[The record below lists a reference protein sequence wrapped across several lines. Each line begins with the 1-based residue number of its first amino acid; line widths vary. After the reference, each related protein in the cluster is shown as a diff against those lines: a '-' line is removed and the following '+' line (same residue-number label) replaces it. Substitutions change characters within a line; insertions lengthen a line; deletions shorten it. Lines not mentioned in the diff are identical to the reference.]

1 MLQIERNDKVEIWTI
16 ARLEARNALNAEVM
30 LALQEA
36 ISRAAHDTQLRAIV
50 LTGEGNCFVSGGDL
64 RELRH
69 FTLPEDAA
77 ALADNGRRI
86 CEGLEQLPM
95 PVIAAIGGPA
105 FGGGAELAIACDM
118 RVADE
123 SARICFKQGRLGV
136 TTAWGTFPKLCAL
149 VGPSRAAYMLYT
161 GHELTAQSSFSFGLV
176 DTVVESGNA
185 VMTALAWAL
194 DIAGAAPLAISEM
207 KALFRDQAFAYA
219 ELRARERERFIRTWS
234 SDDHREAV
242 EAYFERR
249 VPVFRG
255 R

>member
-1 MLQIERNDKVEIWTI
+1 MLQIERNDNVEIWTI
-16 ARLEARNALNAEVM
+16 ARLEARNALNAQM
-30 LALQEA
+30 MQALQEA
-36 ISRAAHDTQLRAIV
+36 ILRAAHDKQLRAIV
-50 LTGEGNCFVSGGDL
+50 LTGEGDCFVAGGDL

-77 ALADNGRRI
+77 TLADSGRRI

-95 PVIAAIGGPA
+95 PVIAAISGPA
-105 FGGGAELAIACDM
+105 FGGGAELATACDI

-123 SARICFKQGRLGV
+123 RARICFKQGRLGV
-136 TTAWGTFPKLCAL
+136 TTAWGTFPKLCSL

-161 GHELTAQSSFSFGLV
+161 GHEVSAQSAFAFGMV
-176 DTVVESGNA
+176 DTVVETGNA
-185 VMTALAWAL
+185 VVTALAWAL
-194 DIAGAAPLAISEM
+194 DIAGAAPLAIAEM

-234 SDDHREAV
+234 SDDHREAI

-249 VPVFRG
+249 APVWRG